1 MEQECLRWAGGAPS
15 AAPKRVWMCQR
26 HILDTA
32 PPAHLSTRSLHP
44 DYQSTPTAPF
54 EHHPTAQHLPST
66 ADLSLPPVGVSDVP
80 YTASVGLEGAIWVI
94 AWMARD
100 CRDPREANKVWP
112 YKRVTAGALPRLP
125 SSHLRYTIDCSLVYP
140 YRPIPTR
147 LCLCWLAA
155 LIHSTPR
162 QIAN

>member
-1 MEQECLRWAGGAPS
+1 MGHHLRRRNASGCVKGTSSTPLHQ
-15 AAPKRVWMCQR
+15 PICQ
-26 HILDTA
+26 LDHCIQTTSQLRRPPLSITQQPDTFLA
-32 PPAHLSTRSLHP
+32 PPTYPYR
-44 DYQSTPTAPF
+44 
-54 EHHPTAQHLPST
+54 
-66 ADLSLPPVGVSDVP
+66 PPVGVSDVP
-80 YTASVGLEGAIWVI
+80 YAASVGLEGAIWVI